1 MGIDVTVN
9 PYDGKL
15 PDEKVQK
22 YYKEYWN
29 VADEE
34 AVEVGVPDKFTV
46 QCVRKFIWSNGNYM
60 IKKVF

>member
-1 MGIDVTVN
+1 MMANCLMKKCRSITT
-9 PYDGKL
+9 
-15 PDEKVQK
+15 
-22 YYKEYWN
+22 EYWN
-29 VADEE
+29 VVDEE

>member
-9 PYDGKL
+9 PYEGKL

-22 YYKEYWN
+22 YYNQYWN

-34 AVEVGVPDKFTV
+34 AVKVGVPDKFTL
-46 QCVRKFIWSNGNYM
+46 QCVRKFIWNNGNYM